1 MELTVNSDEHYM
13 SEALRQAEIAFD
25 EGEIPV
31 GAVVVCQKKI
41 IAKAYNQTERL
52 NDVTA
57 HAEMLAITSAANHL
71 GGKYLTDCTL
81 YVSLEPCGMC
91 AGALNWSQIDQ
102 IVYAL
107 EDEKKGFTKINPQMI
122 HPKTKVK
129 SGLLAA
135 ESKKLIDDFFAKMR
149 KNKN

>member
-1 MELTVNSDEHYM
+1 MELTVNSDEHFM
-13 SEALRQAEIAFD
+13 REALRQAEIAYE

-31 GAVVVCQKKI
+31 GAVVVCQGKI

-71 GGKYLTDCTL
+71 GGKYLQECTL
-81 YVSLEPCGMC
+81 YVTLEPCAMC
-91 AGALNWSQIDQ
+91 AGALNWSQVDH

-107 EDEKKGFTKINPQMI
+107 ADEKRGFNSVNSNML
-122 HPKTKVK
+122 HPKTKIK
-129 SGLLAA
+129 SGLMAT
-135 ESKKLIDDFFAKMR
+135 ESKKLVDDFFSKMR
-149 KNKN
+149 KK

>member
-13 SEALRQAEIAFD
+13 REALRQAELAFD

-102 IVYAL
+102 IFYAL

>member
-1 MELTVNSDEHYM
+1 MELTVNSDEHFM
-13 SEALRQAEIAFD
+13 REAIRQAEIAFE

-57 HAEMLAITSAANHL
+57 HAEMIAITSAANHL
-71 GGKYLTDCTL
+71 GGKYLKDCSL

-91 AGALNWSQIDQ
+91 AGALKRSQIDHL
-102 IVYAL
+102 VYAL
-107 EDEKKGFTKINPQMI
+107 SDEKRGYNKINPNMI
-122 HPKTKVK
+122 HPKTTVK
-129 SGLLAA
+129 SGLLAND
-135 ESKKLIDDFFAKMR
+135 SKKLLDEFFAKLR
-149 KNKN
+149 SK

>member
-1 MELTVNSDEHYM
+1 MELTVNSDEYFM
-13 SEALRQAEIAFD
+13 REALRQAEIAYD

-31 GAVVVCQKKI
+31 GAIVVCQKKI
-41 IAKAYNQTERL
+41 IAKAYNQTEKL

-57 HAEMLAITSAANHL
+57 HAEMLAITAAANHL

-91 AGALNWSQIDQ
+91 AGALNWSQISE

-107 EDEKKGFTKINPQMI
+107 EDEKRGFTKINPHMV
-122 HPKTKVK
+122 HSKTKVR
-129 SGLLAA
+129 SGLMAS
-135 ESKKLIDDFFAKMR
+135 ESKKILDNFFAR
-149 KNKN
+149 LRDRRN

>member
-1 MELTVNSDEHYM
+1 MELTVNSDEHFM
-13 SEALRQAEIAFD
+13 REALRQAEIAYD

-102 IVYAL
+102 IVFAL
-107 EDEKKGFTKINPQMI
+107 ADEKRGFTKINRNMI

-129 SGLLAA
+129 SGLMAT
-135 ESKKLIDDFFAKMR
+135 ESKKLLDEFFAKMR
-149 KNKN
+149 NKKN

>member
-1 MELTVNSDEHYM
+1 MELTVNSDEHFM
-13 SEALRQAEIAFD
+13 REALRQAEIAYE

-31 GAVVVCQKKI
+31 GAVVVCQKQI
-41 IAKAYNQTERL
+41 IAKAYNQTQRL

-57 HAEMLAITSAANHL
+57 HAEMLAITSAANYL

-102 IVYAL
+102 IVFAL
-107 EDEKKGFTKINPQMI
+107 EDEKRGFTTINPTML

-129 SGLLAA
+129 NGLMAK

-149 KNKN
+149 NKKN

>member
-1 MELTVNSDEHYM
+1 MELTVNSDEHFM
-13 SEALRQAEIAFD
+13 KEALRQAEIAYD
-25 EGEIPV
+25 EGEVPV
-31 GAVVVCQKKI
+31 GAVVVCQKQI

-91 AGALNWSQIDQ
+91 AGALNWSQIKQ
-102 IVYAL
+102 IVFAL
-107 EDEKKGFTKINPQMI
+107 ADENRGFTQINPNMI
-122 HPKTKVK
+122 HPKTTVK
-129 SGLLAA
+129 SGLMAT

-149 KNKN
+149 NKKN